1 MLHRLPTALALLGL
15 VTVVACAHD
24 RAYIAGTRIPENQL
38 NQSLLGALEDYRHA
52 MERGDAKGLV
62 LMASPKYSEDSGT
75 PTVIDDYG
83 FDGLQGVLATRFQ
96 QARDLRYSMK
106 YVAVKPSCDELQPG
120 CLAKVDVLI
129 DASFTITDARGQS
142 RRLDKRDQN
151 QLVLEYSGT
160 AWQFLS
166 GM

>member
-1 MLHRLPTALALLGL
+1 MLLRLPTLALLGL
-15 VTVVACAHD
+15 VTAAGCAPKN
-24 RAYIAGTRIPENQL
+24 AYIAGTKIPENDL
-38 NQSLLGALEDYRHA
+38 NKALLGTLEDYRHA
-52 MERGDAKGLV
+52 VERGDAQGLV

-83 FDGLQGVLATRFQ
+83 FDGLQGVLASRFQ
-96 QARDLRYSMK
+96 QAHDIRYSMK
-106 YVAVKPSCDELQPG
+106 YVAVKPSCTELEAG

-129 DASFTITDARGQS
+129 DASFTITDARGQA